1 MAIQKKCGLITFF
14 LFEFIKFNGDNM
26 LIMTKSSLA
35 TMISFFISIMI
46 GIILIPILKAKKKE
60 QVINKYLLKEHSSKK
75 ETPTMGG
82 IIFIVATLISVLLL
96 FIMKKINISYNL
108 ITILWTFVSYGLIGY
123 LDDYLIIKNKNNK
136 GLKYTDKLLLQIIV
150 AIVFFYL
157 FMKAGNEP
165 LLWIHTLSIK
175 MDIGVFYGFF
185 ILFLLVAG
193 SNAVNLTDGLD
204 GLAGGLT
211 VISFFTFGLIT
222 WNAGWLYGYKDI
234 AIFCFCL
241 VGAILGFLVFN
252 VNPAKVFMGDTGSLC
267 LGATLSAVA
276 ILTRRELLLVVI
288 GIVFVFETIS
298 VILQVT
304 YFKITKGKRL
314 FKMTPIHH
322 DLEKRGMKERDI
334 VKLFWII
341 GLIGSMIAI
350 AFGVWI

>member
-1 MAIQKKCGLITFF
+1 
-14 LFEFIKFNGDNM
+14 M

-35 TMISFFISIMI
+35 TMISFFISITI
-46 GIILIPILKAKKKE
+46 GIILIPILKRKKQE
-60 QVINKYLLKEHSSKK
+60 QIINEYLLKEHKNKK

-82 IIFIVATLISVLLL
+82 IIFIVATLTSIILL
-96 FIMKKINISYNL
+96 FFMNKIKMSYNL
-108 ITILWTFVSYGLIGY
+108 MTILWTFISYGLIGY
-123 LDDYLIIKNKNNK
+123 LDDFLIIKNKNNK
-136 GLKYTDKLLLQIIV
+136 GLKYTEKLLLQIIV

-157 FMKAGNEP
+157 FMKGENEP
-165 LLWIHTLSIK
+165 LLWIHTLNIRIN
-175 MDIGVFYGFF
+175 IGVFYGFF
-185 ILFLLVAG
+185 ILFMLVAG

-204 GLAGGLT
+204 GLAGGLS
-211 VISFFTFGLIT
+211 VIAFFTFGLIT

-267 LGATLSAVA
+267 LGATLSAIA
-276 ILTRRELLLVVI
+276 ILTRHELLLIVI
-288 GIVFVFETIS
+288 GIVFVLETIS

-304 YFKITKGKRL
+304 YFKLTKGKRI

-341 GLIGSMIAI
+341 GLIGSMISI